1 MCFIHINKHC
11 TKIFFCS
18 YNFFCLFFRCFTF
31 SNLNKFIDHIIELFI
46 IQWINYF
53 TLFYIT
59 FNSSLRFIKSSCF
72 PINNGVIIPF
82 SESLLA
88 AVIIR
93 SSIASGKTITLSL
106 LSFNAFSRF
115 SNKWL
120 ILFLLLISH
129 LYSELFD
136 SLYYI
141 KHVYLYKQIM

>member
-1 MCFIHINKHC
+1 GSTTLHFS
-11 TKIFFCS
+11 IF
-18 YNFFCLFFRCFTF
+18 
-31 SNLNKFIDHIIELFI
+31 
-46 IQWINYF
+46 
-53 TLFYIT
+53 T

-141 KHVYLYKQIM
+141 KHVYLYKQIMSRHFNLTKPSYRLIQGFDL